1 MYDFDS
7 ITTSQVTLPY
17 RDRPYLR
24 TTYSDPHLAGYEA
37 TVVEDT
43 RLDLPENMG
52 DEGVRCL
59 TLITRFPR
67 CILPEV
73 NTHRVVSKNSAS
85 SRARSVKTT
94 IGAVMRDPYVPLF
107 TSNQKGMS
115 GGFLTGRKRDAAEAR
130 WLAGRDLAVS
140 TELSLLTGKPLDPD
154 LYLDWEGRL
163 DSYYKDVYQADTPGP
178 HALSVHKQNANR
190 VIEPYMWHEALLT
203 STMWE
208 NFINLRTDLA
218 TAQPEIVALA
228 RLIQAALRESTPD
241 TSWIHLPFAKNRP
254 QETTDFASLRGE
266 LMLAATQCAQI
277 SYRDK
282 STATASTATTAL
294 GERLLSSGHMSPFEH
309 VAFDARKYAEF
320 TDEDL
325 PRDAQ
330 RLRSNLGD
338 EWVQLRHALTR

>member
-1 MYDFDS
+1 
-7 ITTSQVTLPY
+7 
-17 RDRPYLR
+17 
-24 TTYSDPHLAGYEA
+24 
-37 TVVEDT
+37 
-43 RLDLPENMG
+43 
-52 DEGVRCL
+52 
-59 TLITRFPR
+59 
-67 CILPEV
+67 
-73 NTHRVVSKNSAS
+73 
-85 SRARSVKTT
+85 
-94 IGAVMRDPYVPLF
+94 
-107 TSNQKGMS
+107 
-115 GGFLTGRKRDAAEAR
+115 
-130 WLAGRDLAVS
+130 
-140 TELSLLTGKPLDPD
+140 
-154 LYLDWEGRL
+154 
-163 DSYYKDVYQADTPGP
+163 
-178 HALSVHKQNANR
+178 
-190 VIEPYMWHEALLT
+190 MWHEALLT

-228 RLIQAALRESTPD
+228 RLIQAALKESTPD

-294 GERLLSSGHMSPFEH
+294 GERLLASGHMSPFEH

-338 EWVQLRHALTR
+338 EWMQLRHALTK